1 MWYFCKYKDALGK
14 PKEGLHSYRV
24 FNISIIDVLLTIL
37 LAKFIQYY
45 IMEDTEFGVILFVC
59 FIIGIIIHRIF
70 CVKTQVDKF
79 FKTIKSTFNR
89 KN

>member
-14 PKEGLHSYRV
+14 PNEGLHSYRV

-45 IMEDTEFGVILFVC
+45 IMEDTEFSVILFVC
-59 FIIGIIIHRIF
+59 FISFIH
-70 CVKTQVDKF
+70 
-79 FKTIKSTFNR
+79 
-89 KN
+89 

>member
-14 PKEGLHSYRV
+14 PNEGLHSYRV

-45 IMEDTEFGVILFVC
+45 NGETEFSIILFMLHSRYNNSSNILC
-59 FIIGIIIHRIF
+59 
-70 CVKTQVDKF
+70 KNT
-79 FKTIKSTFNR
+79 NR
-89 KN
+89 